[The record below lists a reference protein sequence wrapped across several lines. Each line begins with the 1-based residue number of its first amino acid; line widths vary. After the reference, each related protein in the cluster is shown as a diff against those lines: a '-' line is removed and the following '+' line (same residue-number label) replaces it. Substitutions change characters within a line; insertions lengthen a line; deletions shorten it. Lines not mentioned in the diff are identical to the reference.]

1 MIMNYIRFIIIII
14 LFASCKEKEV
24 TVPENILNLK
34 EMTSILTDVHFA
46 QASINL
52 KIQTDSTVYDM
63 NDYLTYILKQHKI
76 EKDDFLISIKFY
88 SDHPGI
94 LKQVYDSV
102 LTEMSRIEARTV
114 N

>member
-1 MIMNYIRFIIIII
+1 MKNYII
-14 LFASCKEKEV
+14 LGFVIFSISSCMEKEV
-24 TVPENILNLK
+24 PIPENVLKLK
-34 EMTSILTDVHFA
+34 EMTSILSDVHFA
-46 QASINL
+46 QAALNL
-52 KIQTDSTVYDM
+52 KIQNDSLVYSM
-63 NDYLTYILKQHKI
+63 NDYLTYILKQHKT
-76 EKDDFLISIKFY
+76 EKDDFLVSLKFY